1 MTSKI
6 FRAICLVATAVL
18 LAAIVLFMGALYSY
32 FSDVQLDQ
40 LAAETRLAAQGVEQN
55 GAAFFDGLDTGDVRI
70 TWIAANGDVLYDSK
84 TNVADMENHAAREEI
99 VEALENGNGE
109 SIRYSDTL
117 TLHHIYSA
125 QLLSD
130 GSVVRL
136 SIEQRN
142 FLTLTLGMLQPI
154 ALILLVA
161 VVAALLFASGLSR
174 HITQPLNDLN
184 LDEPLKNEGY
194 DELAPLL
201 RRIDMQ
207 QKQIR
212 AQKAELRQ
220 RRQEF
225 DTLTAGMSEGLV
237 LLGTGGHILSI
248 NRAAAAILGAEESN
262 VGWDVLTVCR
272 EPSFE
277 TLFREAVGGKRGQR
291 EIAIRGREYSFSA
304 NPVVNA
310 GAVSGVV
317 ILIVDITER
326 ADAEK
331 MRREFTAN
339 VSHELKTPLQTISGC
354 AELLTN
360 GMVKAEDIPQFS
372 SQIYTE
378 ARRMVTLVEDII
390 RLSHL
395 DEGAEDMARDRFDL
409 YAVAS
414 VVVGTLQNEAESA
427 GVALSLTGEGA
438 EIYGIPQLVGVM
450 LTNLCDNAIKYNREG
465 GSVTVSVAQDGDTA
479 VLSVADT
486 GIGIPAADRER
497 IFERFYRVDKS
508 RSKKV
513 GGTGLGLSIV
523 KHAAKLHGATIHLDS
538 TVDVGTTITV
548 KFPLA

>member
-1 MTSKI
+1 MTGKI

-55 GAAFFDGLDTGDVRI
+55 GAAFFDGIDTGDVRI

-84 TNVADMENHAAREEI
+84 TNVAEMENHAEREEI
-99 VEALENGNGE
+99 VEALAGGNGE

-117 TLHHIYSA
+117 TMHNMYSA

-130 GSVVRL
+130 GTVIRL

-161 VVAALLFASGLSR
+161 VVAALLLASGLSR

-184 LDEPLKNEGY
+184 LDEPLQNEGY
-194 DELAPLL
+194 EELAPLL

-212 AQKAELRQ
+212 AQKAELRL

-248 NRAAAAILGAEESN
+248 NRAASAILGAEESRI
-262 VGWDVLTVCR
+262 GWDVLTVCR

-277 TLFREAVGGKRGQR
+277 TLFCEAAGGKRGQR
-291 EIAIRGREYSFSA
+291 DIEISGREYSFSA
-304 NPVVNA
+304 DPVVNA

-360 GMVKAEDIPQFS
+360 GMVKTEDVPRFS

-395 DEGAEDMARDRFDL
+395 DEGAEDMARDKFDL
-409 YAVAS
+409 YAATS
-414 VVVGTLQNEAESA
+414 VVVGNLQKEAAMA
-427 GVALSLTGEGA
+427 GVTLSLTGGTA
-438 EIYGIPQLVGVM
+438 TIYGIPQLVGVM
-450 LTNLCDNAIKYNREG
+450 LTNLCNNAIKYNRAG
-465 GSVTVSVAQDGDTA
+465 GSVTVSVTKDGDSV

-486 GIGIPAADRER
+486 GIGIPTADQER